1 MPGAD
6 ISTLGALLKDTYM
19 GPVAEQLNNEV
30 LLLQR
35 LEARDQEI
43 FGKQVITP
51 IHIGRSGGIGAR
63 GESKQL
69 PSPGNQRYD
78 KAIYDLKYLYGRVR
92 VTGPSM
98 AKTRSEAGAF
108 LQALKSELDGI
119 RADLRKDVARQIY
132 GDGDGKICTC
142 ASNAAGVVTLG
153 ARGAEAIRKGQLY
166 IGMVVDIGTAA
177 DPDAVDAATTI
188 TAVNVA
194 TPSITV
200 SPKSG
205 TAVTGSHFVFRAGS
219 VDGSTGVVYE
229 IDNALGKLVSTTA
242 GATVGGINSGTVTEW
257 DNQRTASAALSFDS
271 MQQAW
276 NQLRIAGADPS
287 LVIVSFG
294 GQRIFKN
301 LFDSKIQYTEP
312 LTLRGGFKSLEF
324 MGMPLVADVDAPFG
338 RVYFLDEKFIKVF
351 SNRDWHFLDEDG
363 DVLKWRTDYDEWE
376 AVLARYMNLGITGRR
391 FQHVMEITGDTNGF

>member
-6 ISTLGALLKDTYM
+6 LSTLGALLKDTYM

-35 LEARDQEI
+35 LESRDQEI

-132 GDGDGKICTC
+132 GDGDGKIATC
-142 ASNAAGVVTLG
+142 ASGTSTITLG

-166 IGMVVDIGTAA
+166 IGMVVDVGTAA
-177 DPDAVDAATTI
+177 DPDAKAAATTI

-200 SPKSG
+200 SPAASAVAG
-205 TAVTGSHFVFRAGS
+205 TDFVFRAGS
-219 VDGSTGVVYE
+219 VDGVTGTVYE
-229 IDNALGKLVSTTA
+229 IDNALGKLVSVTA
-242 GATVGGINSGTVTEW
+242 GATVGGINSTTVTEW

-287 LVIVSFG
+287 LVITSFG

-312 LTLRGGFKSLEF
+312 LSLRGGFKSLEF

-338 RVYFLDEKFIKVF
+338 RVYFLDEKFLKVF

>member
-6 ISTLGALLKDTYM
+6 MSTLSALLKDTYM

-35 LEARDQEI
+35 LESRDQEI

-98 AKTRSEAGAF
+98 ARTKSDAGAF

-132 GDGDGKICTC
+132 GDGDGVICAT
-142 ASNAAGVVTLG
+142 AAAGPSTTVTLG
-153 ARGAEAIRKGQLY
+153 TRGAEAIRKGQLY
-166 IGMVVDIGTAA
+166 VGMVVDIGTTA
-177 DPDAVDAATTI
+177 DPDALVAATTI
-188 TAVNVA
+188 TAVNLA
-194 TPSITV
+194 GPSITI
-200 SPKSG
+200 
-205 TAVTGSHFVFRAGS
+205 GSSITTTTSHRVFRAGS
-219 VDGSTGVVYE
+219 VDGSTAVVYE
-229 IDNALGKLVSTTA
+229 IDNALGKLVSTSA
-242 GATVGGINSGTVTEW
+242 GLTVGGINSGTVSEW
-257 DNQRTASAALSFDS
+257 DNLRDS
-271 MQQAW
+271 TGGSISLDLMHSLW
-276 NQLRIAGADPS
+276 NQVRIAGGDPS
-287 LVIVSFG
+287 IIIGSFG
-294 GQRIFKN
+294 VQRNYWNAFQ
-301 LFDSKIQYTEP
+301 SKVQYTEP
-312 LTLRGGFKSLEF
+312 QNLRGGFKALEF
-324 MGMPLVADVDAPFG
+324 MGLPFVADVDAPFG
-338 RVYFLDEKFIKVF
+338 RMYFLDEKFLKVF

-376 AVLARYMNLGITGRR
+376 AVLARYMNLGITNRR
-391 FQHVMEITGDTNGF
+391 VQLVASGLTDANGF